1 MAIMKKINLEGEKY
15 NQLQELTIRGVKI
28 KGSLSPYDI
37 PRQATVSYDEKE
49 REYKIHFIYLT
60 PDEPKSEKKASAE
73 ISLFLGQSSGKLYDI
88 VIRGQAPGNLRNI
101 QVELISK
108 IADLA
113 QETERKTP
121 LNYRKELN
129 LLVAK
134 KFLEEN
140 QELYSF
146 AG

>member
-1 MAIMKKINLEGEKY
+1 MEKTKRIILQADKY
-15 NQLQELTIRGVKI
+15 NLLKEITIQGVTV

-37 PRQATVSYDEKE
+37 PRQATVSYDQLAK
-49 REYKIHFIYLT
+49 EYKIHFDYLT
-60 PDEPKSEKKASAE
+60 PEEPKIENKASAE

-88 VIRGQAPGNLRNI
+88 LVCGQEPGSLMEI
-101 QVELISK
+101 KLELIAK
-108 IADLA
+108 VTDLA
-113 QETERKTP
+113 EETERSTP
-121 LNYRKELN
+121 PNYTKELN

-146 AG
+146 AM